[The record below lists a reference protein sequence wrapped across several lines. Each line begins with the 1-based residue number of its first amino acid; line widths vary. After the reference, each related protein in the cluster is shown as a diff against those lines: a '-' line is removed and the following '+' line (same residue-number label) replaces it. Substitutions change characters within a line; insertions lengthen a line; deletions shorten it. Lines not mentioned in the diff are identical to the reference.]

1 MLRPNREKQQ
11 NYELVSIEDL
21 VPADHLLRK
30 IDKYIDFSFIDERVR
45 HLYSQDN
52 GRPAIDPLV
61 LFKMIFL
68 GYFYG
73 IRSER
78 QLERDIQTNLAY
90 RWFLG
95 LGLADRVPDHTTI
108 SWNRRTRFKDTTVF
122 QDIFD
127 EIVLQAIS
135 HRMVGGRVLI
145 SDSTHLKANANKHKY
160 TKEQV
165 KQNTRDYLDEL
176 NAAVETD
183 RKAQGKKPLKPRE
196 EVNEDKEVKV
206 STTDP
211 DSGYMVREGKPEGF
225 FYLDHRTVD
234 VKYNLITDVFV
245 TAGNVHDSVP
255 YLSRLD
261 RQRERFGFRVE
272 AVALDSG
279 YLTTPICKGLQD
291 RKIFGVIAHRRFHP
305 TQGLF
310 HKWEFTYNAE
320 QDVYVCPQKQEL
332 PYRTTD
338 RHGYRHYA
346 SNPQLCAECPML
358 AQCTRSK
365 NHRKLVTRHVWEDS
379 KEQVRQNRL
388 TKSGK
393 GLYRKRKETIERSF
407 ADAKQLHGFRYCRLR
422 GLRNVMEQALMTAAV
437 QNMKKIAFHLDRK
450 AKEG

>member
-1 MLRPNREKQQ
+1 MLRSNRDKQQ

-21 VPADHLLRK
+21 VPADHMLRK
-30 IDKYIDFSFIDERVR
+30 IDKYIDFSFIDEKVR

-78 QLERDIQTNLAY
+78 QLEREIQTNLAY

-95 LGLADRVPDHTTI
+95 LGLTDRVPDHTTI
-108 SWNRRTRFKDTTVF
+108 SWNRRTRFKETTVF

-160 TKEQV
+160 TKDQV
-165 KQNTRDYLDEL
+165 KQNARDYLDEL

-196 EVNEDKEVKV
+196 EVNEDKEVKI

-211 DSGYMVREGKPEGF
+211 ESGYMVREGKPEGF

-255 YLSRLD
+255 YLGRLD
-261 RQRERFGFRVE
+261 RQRERFGFEVE

-305 TQGLF
+305 TQGLI
-310 HKWEFTYNAE
+310 HKWEFKYDAE
-320 QDVYVCPQKQEL
+320 QDLYVCPQEQEL

-346 SNPQLCAECPML
+346 SNPKICAECPML
-358 AQCTRSK
+358 RQCTRSK
-365 NHRKLVTRHVWEDS
+365 NHRKLLTRHIWEDS
-379 KEQVRQNRL
+379 KEQVRLNRL
-388 TKSGK
+388 SKSGK
-393 GLYRKRKETIERSF
+393 RLYRKRKETIERSF

-422 GLRNVMEQALMTAAV
+422 GLRNVAEQALMTATV
-437 QNMKKIAFHLDRK
+437 QNMKKIAFHLERK
-450 AKEG
+450 AKEA

>member
-135 HRMVGGRVLI
+135 QRMVGGRVLI

-261 RQRERFGFRVE
+261 RQRERFGFGVE

-310 HKWEFTYNAE
+310 HKWEFTYNVE

-346 SNPQLCAECPML
+346 SDPKLCAVCPML
-358 AQCTRSK
+358 EHCTRSK
-365 NHRKLVTRHVWEDS
+365 NHRKLVTRHIWEDS